1 MDPATVFL
9 LCIVGVLCI
18 WLLGT
23 IVHPAV
29 VAVSRFGARLT
40 LGRQVVAV
48 VVSFVLIGSTASVRA
63 NVGPP
68 AERIVQMVNATPDDD
83 VNRTEVIHRRGVT
96 THGATYTVV
105 KGDSLWRIARRILS
119 SQGSHPSGSAT
130 SDLWHAIYEMNRELI
145 GNDPDLI
152 HPGQV
157 LELQQR

>member
-9 LCIVGVLCI
+9 LFVVGVLCI

-23 IVHPAV
+23 IVHPAL
-29 VAVSRFGARLT
+29 VAVSRLGVHLFF
-40 LGRQVVAV
+40 GRQVVAV
-48 VVSFVLIGSTASVRA
+48 AVSFVLIGAMASARA

-68 AERIVQMVNATPDDD
+68 TERIVQMADAAD
-83 VNRTEVIHRRGVT
+83 EVDLGGTAIAHRPALT
-96 THGATYTVV
+96 SHGSTYTVV

-119 SQGSHPSGSAT
+119 AQDSHPSGSTT
-130 SDLWHAIYEMNRELI
+130 SDLWHSIYEMNRELI

-157 LELQQR
+157 LQLQQR

>member
-1 MDPATVFL
+1 MFL

-23 IVHPAV
+23 IVNPAL
-29 VAVSRFGARLT
+29 VAVSRLGVHLS

-48 VVSFVLIGSTASVRA
+48 AVSFVLIGSMASARA

-83 VNRTEVIHRRGVT
+83 VSGTEVIHRRVVT
-96 THGATYTVV
+96 AHGATYTVV

-119 SQGSHPSGSAT
+119 SQDSHPSGSAT
-130 SDLWHAIYEMNRELI
+130 SDLWHTIYEMNRELI

-157 LELQQR
+157 LQLQQG

>member
-1 MDPATVFL
+1 VFL

-23 IVHPAV
+23 IVHPAL
-29 VAVSRFGARLT
+29 VAVSRFGVHLS
-40 LGRQVVAV
+40 LGRHVVAV
-48 VVSFVLIGSTASVRA
+48 VVSFVLIGSMASARA

-68 AERIVQMVNATPDDD
+68 AERIVQMVTAALDDD
-83 VNRTEVIHRRGVT
+83 VRGTEVIHRRVVT

-119 SQGSHPSGSAT
+119 AQDSHSSGSAT
-130 SDLWHAIYEMNRELI
+130 SDLWHSIYEMNRELI

-157 LELQQR
+157 LQLQQR